1 MPAAL
6 SHPATGPAA
15 GAPPKGD
22 PGFHA
27 LAANDVLARLN
38 ADPASGLSEA
48 EAARRLRLY
57 GPNLM
62 RIKKPVNAW
71 RILINQFESAVVLL
85 LAAAAVLSAA
95 FGEWPQA
102 IAVAIVL
109 AINSAIGFFTELRA
123 VRSMEALRALGA
135 REARVRRGGTVRIV
149 PAGRLVPGDI
159 VLLDGGDLV
168 PADLRIVSAANLACD
183 ESTLTGESLPV
194 DKQVAPVAGKTPMPE
209 RFSMAYKGTA
219 VTRGTAEA
227 VVTATG
233 LATELGRITAL
244 VEEAK
249 QDRSP
254 LEKQLERL
262 SRQLIW
268 VTLALAGAIT
278 AAGIATG
285 KDILLMVEA
294 GIALAVAAI
303 PEGLPIVATL
313 TLARGM
319 LRMARKNALVARLS
333 AVETLGATTVIL
345 TDKTGTLT
353 ENRMRLDRL
362 LLAGGE
368 VTVDHTVDHTGD
380 HGGGRFSRD
389 DERID
394 AGIDPGA
401 DPALRRALEIGVLCT
416 NATLGGGP
424 AETGKESETGDPTEI
439 ALLRA
444 GQLAGLTRTGLTARY
459 PELAEIAFDSAAKR
473 MATIHQDGG
482 GFLIVAKGAPETML
496 PACES
501 VLTGEGVDLL
511 GKAEREGWLNAAETL
526 AARGLRMLALAFKQ
540 ADNAGAPVYQDLT
553 LAGLAAIHDPP
564 RSDIREVIQ
573 ACRDAGIT
581 VIMVTGDHI
590 GTAKSVSEAIGLS
603 ERGARAKAGH
613 ELAPMTGAG
622 AEIDGELRRTIIFAR
637 VTPEQKLDLIR
648 LHQQAGEVVAMTGD
662 GVNDAPALRQ
672 ADIGI
677 AMGLRGTQVAR
688 EAADIVLR
696 DDAFATIVTA
706 IREGRVI
713 FANIRRFVTYLLS
726 CNLAEVLIVG
736 LAVAAGLPLPLLP
749 LQILF
754 LNLVTDVFP
763 AFALGLGEGDDNVLR
778 RPPRDPAEGLLTRRQ
793 WRVIVFFGALITAA
807 TLGALLIALTVLG
820 LEGREA
826 VTISFLTLAFA
837 QLWHVFNMRST
848 TAPLWRND
856 VVRNPYVWG
865 ALALCIGLLAAAAY
879 FAPLA
884 AVLEIVAPG
893 PAAWLLILGMSAA
906 PVVISQ
912 IVRAAAPAKARPQG

>member
-1 MPAAL
+1 MTTALAEPAVD
-6 SHPATGPAA
+6 PASGRAP
-15 GAPPKGD
+15 GASSEGEA
-22 PGFHA
+22 GFHA
-27 LAANDVLARLN
+27 LGANDVLDRLN
-38 ADPASGLSEA
+38 VDPATGLSEA
-48 EAARRLRLY
+48 EAVKRLKLY

-62 RIKKPVNAW
+62 RIKKRVSAW

-85 LAAAAVLSAA
+85 LAAAALLSAV

-102 IAVAIVL
+102 IAVAVVL
-109 AINSAIGFFTELRA
+109 AINSAIGFFTEIRA
-123 VRSMEALRALGA
+123 VRSMEALRKLAG
-135 REARVRRGGTVRIV
+135 REARIRRGGTAQVV

-159 VLLDGGDLV
+159 VLLDAGDLV
-168 PADLRIVSAANLACD
+168 PADLRVVSAANLACD
-183 ESTLTGESLPV
+183 ESTLTGESLPI
-194 DKQVAPVAGKTPMPE
+194 DKQVVPVANKTPVPD
-209 RFSMAYKGTA
+209 RLSMAYMGTA
-219 VTRGTAEA
+219 VTRGSAEA

-244 VEEAK
+244 VEEAE

-254 LEKQLERL
+254 LERQLERL

-268 VTLALAGAIT
+268 VTLALAGLIT

-285 KDILLMVEA
+285 KDILLMAEA

-319 LRMARKNALVARLS
+319 LRMARKNALVERLS

-353 ENRMRLDRL
+353 ESRMDVDRL
-362 LLAGGE
+362 VLAGGE
-368 VTVDHTVDHTGD
+368 VTVDHQA
-380 HGGGRFSRD
+380 GRFLRD
-389 DERID
+389 GQRID
-394 AGIDPGA
+394 PET

-424 AETGKESETGDPTEI
+424 GDEGETGDPTEI

-444 GQLAGLTRTGLTARY
+444 GQLADMTRTGLTTHY

-473 MATIHQDGG
+473 MATIHQDGDG
-482 GFLIVAKGAPETML
+482 YLFVAKGAPETVL

-501 VLTGEGVDLL
+501 LLTGDGIEALE
-511 GKAEREGWLNAAETL
+511 KARRDSWFSAAESL
-526 AARGLRMLALAFKQ
+526 AARGLRMLALAYKPTES
-540 ADNAGAPVYQDLT
+540 AGAPVYQDLT

-590 GTAKSVSEAIGLS
+590 GTAKSVSEAVGLS

-613 ELAPMTGAG
+613 ELEPIAG
-622 AEIDGELRRTIIFAR
+622 ADERTNGELRRTIIFAR

-672 ADIGI
+672 ADIGV

-688 EAADIVLR
+688 EAADIVLQ

-713 FANIRRFVTYLLS
+713 FANIRRFATYLLS

-736 LAVAAGLPLPLLP
+736 LAVLAGLPLPLLP

-763 AFALGLGEGDDNVLR
+763 AFALGLGEGDENVLK
-778 RPPRDPAEGLLTRRQ
+778 RPPRNPAEGLLTRRQ
-793 WRVIVFFGALITAA
+793 WRAIVFFGALITAT
-807 TLGALLIALTVLG
+807 TLSALLIALTVLDLAG
-820 LEGREA
+820 TEA

-848 TAPLWRND
+848 TTPLWRND

-865 ALALCIGLLAAAAY
+865 ALALCIALLAAAAY

-884 AVLEIVAPG
+884 AILEIVAPA
-893 PAAWLLILGMSAA
+893 PAAWLLILTMSAV
-906 PVVISQ
+906 PVVVSE
-912 IVRAAAPAKARPQG
+912 IVRAVMPEKARPSG

>member
-1 MPAAL
+1 MLAVL
-6 SHPATGPAA
+6 SPPATGKPPA
-15 GAPPKGD
+15 GD

-27 LAANDVLARLN
+27 LAAGDALEQLN
-38 ADPASGLSEA
+38 VDPATGLSDA
-48 EAARRLRLY
+48 EAAKRLRLY

-62 RIKKPVNAW
+62 RIKKPISAW
-71 RILINQFESAVVLL
+71 RIFVNQFESAVVLL
-85 LAAAAVLSAA
+85 LAAAAGLSAV

-102 IAVAIVL
+102 IAVAVVL
-109 AINSAIGFFTELRA
+109 AINSAIGFFTEIRA

-135 REARVRRGGTVRIV
+135 REARVRRNGAARVV

-159 VLLDGGDLV
+159 VILDGGDLV
-168 PADLRIVSAANLACD
+168 PADLRIVSAANLASD
-183 ESTLTGESLPV
+183 ESTLTGESLPI
-194 DKQVAPVAGKTPMPE
+194 DKQVAPVAPDTPVPE
-209 RFSMAYKGTA
+209 RISMAYKGTA
-219 VTRGTAEA
+219 VTRGSGEA

-233 LATELGRITAL
+233 HATELGRITAL
-244 VEEAK
+244 VEEAE

-268 VTLALAGAIT
+268 VTLALAGLIT
-278 AAGIATG
+278 AAGIVTG
-285 KDILLMVEA
+285 NELLLMVEA

-319 LRMARKNALVARLS
+319 LRMARKNALVERLS
-333 AVETLGATTVIL
+333 AVDTLGATTVIL

-353 ENRMRLDRL
+353 ENRMHLDRL
-362 LLAGGE
+362 LLVDGE
-368 VTVDHTVDHTGD
+368 VTVDHE
-380 HGGGRFSRD
+380 GGQFSLD
-389 DERID
+389 DVRT
-394 AGIDPGA
+394 DPA
-401 DPALRRALEIGVLCT
+401 TDPALRRVLEIGVLCT
-416 NATLGGGP
+416 NATLGGDPG
-424 AETGKESETGDPTEI
+424 EDGDTGDPTEI

-444 GQLAGLTRTGLTARY
+444 GQLAGLTRAGLTARY

-473 MATIHQDGG
+473 MATIHEDGG
-482 GFLIVAKGAPETML
+482 GFLIVAKGAPETVL
-496 PACES
+496 PACQS
-501 VLTGEGVDLL
+501 VLTGDGVEALDT
-511 GKAEREGWLNAAETL
+511 ARRDAWLDAAEDL

-540 ADNAGAPVYQDLT
+540 AKTAGTPVYQDLT

-564 RSDIREVIQ
+564 RSDIRDVIQ

-590 GTAKSVSEAIGLS
+590 GTAKNVSEAIGLS
-603 ERGARAKAGH
+603 ERGASAKAGH
-613 ELAPMTGAG
+613 ELAPMTGADEK
-622 AEIDGELRRTIIFAR
+622 AESELRRTIIFAR

-672 ADIGI
+672 ADIGV

-688 EAADIVLR
+688 EAADIVLT

-713 FANIRRFVTYLLS
+713 FTNIRRFATYLLS

-736 LAVAAGLPLPLLP
+736 LAVLAGLPLPLLP

-763 AFALGLGEGDDNVLR
+763 AFALGLGEGDENVLK
-778 RPPRDPAEGLLTRRQ
+778 RPPRNPAEGILTRRQ
-793 WRVIVFFGALITAA
+793 WRAIIFFGALITAA

-820 LEGREA
+820 LEGPEA
-826 VTISFLTLAFA
+826 VTVSFLTLSFA

-848 TAPLWRND
+848 TAPFWRND
-856 VVRNPYVWG
+856 VVGNPWVWA
-865 ALALCIGLLAAAAY
+865 ALALCIALLAAAVT

-884 AVLEIVAPG
+884 AVLEIVAPDR
-893 PAAWLLILGMSAA
+893 AAWLLILAMSAA
-906 PVVISQ
+906 PVVVSE
-912 IVRAAAPAKARPQG
+912 IVRAAVPAKARPEGR

>member
-6 SHPATGPAA
+6 SKPLAGTGAT
-15 GAPPKGD
+15 GD

-27 LAANDVLARLN
+27 LGAEDVLARLN
-38 ADPASGLSEA
+38 VDPVTGLSDA
-48 EAARRLRLY
+48 EAAARLRLY

-62 RIKKPVNAW
+62 RIRKPVSAW

-85 LAAAAVLSAA
+85 LAVAAGLSAA

-102 IAVAIVL
+102 IAVAVVL
-109 AINSAIGFFTELRA
+109 AINSAIGFFTEIRA
-123 VRSMEALRALGA
+123 VRSMEALRELGA
-135 REARVRRGGTVRIV
+135 REARIRRGGIARII

-168 PADLRIVSAANLACD
+168 PADLRIVNAANLACD
-183 ESTLTGESLPV
+183 ESTLTGESLAV
-194 DKQVAPVAGKTPMPE
+194 DKQVAPVAAETPMPE
-209 RFSMAYKGTA
+209 RVSMAYKGTA

-227 VVTATG
+227 VVAATG

-244 VEEAK
+244 VEEAE

-268 VTLALAGAIT
+268 VTLVLAGLIT
-278 AAGIATG
+278 VAGIVTG
-285 KDILLMVEA
+285 NELLLMVEA

-319 LRMARKNALVARLS
+319 LRMARKNALVERLS

-353 ENRMRLDRL
+353 ENRMRLERL

-368 VTVDHTVDHTGD
+368 VTVDHTGDHTG
-380 HGGGRFSRD
+380 GQFSRD
-389 DERID
+389 DQRID
-394 AGIDPGA
+394 AGT

-424 AETGKESETGDPTEI
+424 GNEGDTGDPTEI

-473 MATIHQDGG
+473 MATIHQDGDD
-482 GFLIVAKGAPETML
+482 FLFVAKGAPETVL
-496 PACES
+496 PACQS
-501 VLTGEGVDLL
+501 VLTGDGVDVLN
-511 GKAEREGWLNAAETL
+511 ESQRDEWLNAAEAL

-540 ADNAGAPVYQDLT
+540 AKTAGAPVYQDLT

-564 RSDIREVIQ
+564 RSDIGEVIQ

-603 ERGARAKAGH
+603 ERGDRAKAGH
-613 ELAPMTGAG
+613 ELAPIAG
-622 AEIDGELRRTIIFAR
+622 GDEKANGDLRRTIIFAR

-672 ADIGI
+672 ADIGV

-713 FANIRRFVTYLLS
+713 FANIRRFATYLLS

-736 LAVAAGLPLPLLP
+736 LAVLVGLPLPLLP

-763 AFALGLGEGDDNVLR
+763 AFALGLGEGDENVLR
-778 RPPRDPAEGLLTRRQ
+778 RPPRNPAEGLLTRRQ
-793 WRVIVFFGALITAA
+793 WRAIVFFGALITAA
-807 TLGALLIALTVLG
+807 TLGSLLIALTVLG
-820 LEGREA
+820 LTGTEA
-826 VTISFLTLAFA
+826 VTVSFLTL
-837 QLWHVFNMRST
+837 

-865 ALALCIGLLAAAAY
+865 ALGLCIGLLAAAAY

-884 AVLEIVAPG
+884 AVLEIVAPDRTT
-893 PAAWLLILGMSAA
+893 WSLILGMSTA
-906 PVVISQ
+906 PVVVSE
-912 IVRAAAPAKARPQG
+912 IVRAVMPAKARPTG

>member
-1 MPAAL
+1 MPATL
-6 SHPATGPAA
+6 PHLATGPVA
-15 GAPPKGD
+15 GAPPDGD

-27 LAANDVLARLN
+27 LGAEDVLARLN
-38 ADPASGLSEA
+38 VDPATGLSEA
-48 EAARRLRLY
+48 EAAQRLKLY

-62 RIKKPVNAW
+62 RIKKPVSAW

-85 LAAAAVLSAA
+85 LAAAAGLSAA

-102 IAVAIVL
+102 IAVAVVL
-109 AINSAIGFFTELRA
+109 AINSAIGFFTEIRA
-123 VRSMEALRALGA
+123 VRSMEALRELGA
-135 REARVRRGGTVRIV
+135 REARIRRGGISRII

-168 PADLRIVSAANLACD
+168 PADLRIVNAANLACD
-183 ESTLTGESLPV
+183 ESTLTGESLAV
-194 DKQVAPVAGKTPMPE
+194 DKQVAPVAAETPMPE
-209 RFSMAYKGTA
+209 RVSMAYKGTA

-227 VVTATG
+227 VVAATG

-244 VEEAK
+244 VEEAE

-268 VTLALAGAIT
+268 VTLVLAGLIT
-278 AAGIATG
+278 VAGIVTG
-285 KDILLMVEA
+285 NELLLMVEA

-319 LRMARKNALVARLS
+319 LRMARKNALVERLS

-353 ENRMRLDRL
+353 ENRMRLERL

-368 VTVDHTVDHTGD
+368 VTVDHASGQ
-380 HGGGRFSRD
+380 FIRD

-394 AGIDPGA
+394 PAVDPT
-401 DPALRRALEIGVLCT
+401 LRRALEIGVLCT

-424 AETGKESETGDPTEI
+424 GNEGDTGDPTEI

-459 PELAEIAFDSAAKR
+459 PELAEIAFESAAKR
-473 MATIHQDGG
+473 MATIHQDGDD
-482 GFLIVAKGAPETML
+482 FLFVAKGAPETVL
-496 PACES
+496 PACQS
-501 VLTGEGVDLL
+501 VLTGDGVDVLN
-511 GKAEREGWLNAAETL
+511 ESQRDEWLNAAEAL

-540 ADNAGAPVYQDLT
+540 AKTAGAPVYQDLT

-564 RSDIREVIQ
+564 RSDIGEVIQ

-603 ERGARAKAGH
+603 ERGDRAKAGH
-613 ELAPMTGAG
+613 ELAPIAG
-622 AEIDGELRRTIIFAR
+622 GDEKANGDLRRTIIFAR

-672 ADIGI
+672 ADIGV

-713 FANIRRFVTYLLS
+713 FANIRRFATYLLS

-736 LAVAAGLPLPLLP
+736 LAVLVGLPLPLLP

-763 AFALGLGEGDDNVLR
+763 AFALGLGEGDENVLR
-778 RPPRDPAEGLLTRRQ
+778 RPPRNPAEGLLTRRQ
-793 WRVIVFFGALITAA
+793 WRAIVFFGALITAA
-807 TLGALLIALTVLG
+807 TLGSLLIALTVLG
-820 LEGREA
+820 LTGTEA
-826 VTISFLTLAFA
+826 VTVSFLTLAFA

-856 VVRNPYVWG
+856 VVRNPYIWG
-865 ALALCIGLLAAAAY
+865 ALGLCIGLLAAAAY

-884 AVLEIVAPG
+884 AVLEIVAPDRTT
-893 PAAWLLILGMSAA
+893 WLLVLGMSAA
-906 PVVISQ
+906 PVVVSE
-912 IVRAAAPAKARPQG
+912 IVRAVMPAKARPTG

>member
-1 MPAAL
+1 MPAAR
-6 SHPATGPAA
+6 SHPATGAPAT
-15 GAPPKGD
+15 
-22 PGFHA
+22 GFHA
-27 LAANDVLARLN
+27 LGAEDVLARLD

-48 EAARRLRLY
+48 EAAQRLKLY

-62 RIKKPVNAW
+62 RVKKPVGAW
-71 RILINQFESAVVLL
+71 RIVINQFESAVVLL
-85 LAAAAVLSAA
+85 LAAAAGLSAA

-102 IAVAIVL
+102 FAIAVVL
-109 AINSAIGFFTELRA
+109 AINSAIGFFTEIRA
-123 VRSMEALRALGA
+123 VRSMEALRELGA
-135 REARVRRGGTVRIV
+135 REARIRRSGTARFV
-149 PAGRLVPGDI
+149 PASHLVPGDI

-168 PADLRIVSAANLACD
+168 PADLRIVNAANLACD
-183 ESTLTGESLPV
+183 ESTLTGESLAV
-194 DKQVAPVAGKTPMPE
+194 DKQVAPVADETPMPE
-209 RFSMAYKGTA
+209 RISMAYKGTA
-219 VTRGTAEA
+219 VTRGSAEA

-244 VEEAK
+244 VEEAE

-268 VTLALAGAIT
+268 VTLVLASLIT
-278 AAGIATG
+278 VAGIVTG
-285 KDILLMVEA
+285 NELLLMVEA

-319 LRMARKNALVARLS
+319 LRMARKNALVERLS

-353 ENRMRLDRL
+353 ENRMRLDQL

-368 VTVDHTVDHTGD
+368 VVVNHT
-380 HGGGRFSRD
+380 GGRFLRD
-389 DERID
+389 DQRID
-394 AGIDPGA
+394 PDT

-416 NATLGGGP
+416 NATLGGAAP
-424 AETGKESETGDPTEI
+424 DISEDSDTGDPTEI

-473 MATIHQDGG
+473 MATIHQDGD
-482 GFLIVAKGAPETML
+482 GFLIVAKGAPETVL
-496 PACES
+496 PACEN
-501 VLTGEGVDLL
+501 VLTGEAVDVL
-511 GKAEREGWLNAAETL
+511 GKAERDGWLSAAETL

-540 ADNAGAPVYQDLT
+540 TESAGAPVYHDLT

-564 RSDIREVIQ
+564 RSDIREAIQ

-603 ERGARAKAGH
+603 ERGASAKAGH
-613 ELAPMTGAG
+613 ELAPMTGAD
-622 AEIDGELRRTIIFAR
+622 AETGGELRRTIIFAR

-672 ADIGI
+672 ADIGV

-696 DDAFATIVTA
+696 DDAFSTIVTA

-713 FANIRRFVTYLLS
+713 FANIRRFATYLLS

-736 LAVAAGLPLPLLP
+736 LAVLAGLPLPLLP

-763 AFALGLGEGDDNVLR
+763 AFALGLGEGDENVLK
-778 RPPRDPAEGLLTRRQ
+778 RPPRNPAEGLLTRRQ
-793 WRVIVFFGALITAA
+793 WRAIVFFGALITAA

-820 LEGREA
+820 LEGPEA

-865 ALALCIGLLAAAAY
+865 ALALCVGLLAAATY
-879 FAPLA
+879 FSPLA
-884 AVLEIVAPG
+884 AVLQIIAPG
-893 PAAWLLILGMSAA
+893 PAAWLLILVMSAA
-906 PVVISQ
+906 PVVVSE
-912 IVRAAAPAKARPQG
+912 IVRAAMPAKARPEG

>member
-1 MPAAL
+1 MARTG
-6 SHPATGPAA
+6 AT
-15 GAPPKGD
+15 GD

-27 LAANDVLARLN
+27 LGAEDVLARL
-38 ADPASGLSEA
+38 AVDPATGLSDA
-48 EAARRLRLY
+48 EAAARLRLY

-62 RIKKPVNAW
+62 RVRKPISAW

-85 LAAAAVLSAA
+85 LAAAAGLSAV

-109 AINSAIGFFTELRA
+109 AINSAIGFFTEIRA
-123 VRSMEALRALGA
+123 VRSMEALRELGA
-135 REARVRRGGTVRIV
+135 REARIRRGGAARVIA
-149 PAGRLVPGDI
+149 AGRLVPGDI

-168 PADLRIVSAANLACD
+168 PADLRLVSAANLACD

-194 DKQVAPVAGKTPMPE
+194 DKQVALVAADTPMPE
-209 RFSMAYKGTA
+209 RISMAYKGTA
-219 VTRGTAEA
+219 VTRGSGEA

-244 VEEAK
+244 VEEAE

-268 VTLALAGAIT
+268 VTLVLAGMIT
-278 AAGIATG
+278 VAGIVTG
-285 KDILLMVEA
+285 NELLLMVEA

-319 LRMARKNALVARLS
+319 LRMARKNALVERLS

-368 VTVDHTVDHTGD
+368 VIVDYTSGQ
-380 HGGGRFSRD
+380 FLRD
-389 DERID
+389 DKRL
-394 AGIDPGA
+394 
-401 DPALRRALEIGVLCT
+401 DPATDLALQRALEIGVLCT
-416 NATLGGGP
+416 NATLGGGLT
-424 AETGKESETGDPTEI
+424 ETGEDGDTGDPTEI

-444 GQLAGLTRTGLTARY
+444 GQLAGLTRAGLTASY

-473 MATIHQDGG
+473 MATIHQDGET
-482 GFLIVAKGAPETML
+482 FLFVAKGAPETVL
-496 PACES
+496 PACQS
-501 VLTGEGVDLL
+501 VLTGEGADVLNESQRDD
-511 GKAEREGWLNAAETL
+511 WLDAAESL

-540 ADNAGAPVYQDLT
+540 TDNAGAPVYQGLT

-564 RSDIREVIQ
+564 RSDISEAIQ

-603 ERGARAKAGH
+603 ERGARARAGH
-613 ELAPMTGAG
+613 ELAPMADADDVAG
-622 AEIDGELRRTIIFAR
+622 GELRRTIIFAR

-672 ADIGI
+672 ADIGV

-713 FANIRRFVTYLLS
+713 FANIRRFATYLLS

-736 LAVAAGLPLPLLP
+736 LAVLAGLPLPLLP

-763 AFALGLGEGDDNVLR
+763 AFALGLGEGDENVLK

-793 WRVIVFFGALITAA
+793 WRAIVFFGALITAA
-807 TLGALLIALTVLG
+807 TLGALLIALTVLE
-820 LEGREA
+820 LEGTQA
-826 VTISFLTLAFA
+826 VTVSFLTLAFA
-837 QLWHVFNMRST
+837 QLWHVFNLRST
-848 TAPLWRND
+848 TVPLWRND

-865 ALALCIGLLAAAAY
+865 ALGLCIALLLAAAY

-884 AVLEIVAPG
+884 AVLEIVAPDR
-893 PAAWLLILGMSAA
+893 AAWLLILAMSAA
-906 PVVISQ
+906 PVMVGE
-912 IVRAAAPAKARPQG
+912 IVRAFMPAGVISAPA

>member
-1 MPAAL
+1 MPA
-6 SHPATGPAA
+6 GPAKPA
-15 GAPPKGD
+15 ADPAAEAPPPGD

-27 LAANDVLARLN
+27 LAASDVLDRLKVDM
-38 ADPASGLSEA
+38 AAGLSEA
-48 EAARRLRLY
+48 EAAQRLKLC

-62 RIKKPVNAW
+62 RVRKRVSGW
-71 RILINQFESAVVLL
+71 RILVRQFESAVVLL
-85 LAAAAVLSAA
+85 LAAAAGLSAI
-95 FGEWPQA
+95 FGEWQQA
-102 IAVAIVL
+102 TAVAVVL
-109 AINSAIGFFTELRA
+109 AINSAIGFFTEIRA

-135 REARVRRGGTVRIV
+135 RQALVRRDGTARVV
-149 PAGRLVPGDI
+149 PAGVLVPGDI
-159 VLLDGGDLV
+159 VLLDGGDVV

-183 ESTLTGESLPV
+183 ESTLTGESLAV
-194 DKQVAPVAGKTPMPE
+194 DKQVAPVAAQTPMSD
-209 RFSMAYKGTA
+209 RISMAYKGTA
-219 VTRGTAEA
+219 VAHGTAEA

-233 LATELGRITAL
+233 LATELGRISAL
-244 VEEAK
+244 VEAAE

-262 SRQLIW
+262 SHQLIW
-268 VTLALAGAIT
+268 VTLILAGLIT

-285 KDILLMVEA
+285 IDLLLMAQA

-319 LRMARKNALVARLS
+319 LRMARKNALVERLS

-353 ENRMRLDRL
+353 ENRMHLDRL

-368 VTVDHTVDHTGD
+368 VTLDHTAGQFLADH
-380 HGGGRFSRD
+380 
-389 DERID
+389 ELV
-394 AGIDPGA
+394 DPGT

-424 AETGKESETGDPTEI
+424 DEDGDTGDPTEI

-444 GQLAGLTRTGLTARY
+444 GKLAGLTRPGLTARY
-459 PELAEIAFDSAAKR
+459 PELAEVAFDSAAKR
-473 MATIHQDGG
+473 MATIHQDGA
-482 GFLIVAKGAPETML
+482 GFVIFVKGAPETVL
-496 PACES
+496 PACEN
-501 VLTGEGVDLL
+501 VLAGERVEALDTARRDAWL
-511 GKAEREGWLNAAETL
+511 GAAETQ
-526 AARGLRMLALAFKQ
+526 AGRGLRILALAFKPT
-540 ADNAGAPVYQDLT
+540 DNAGAPAYQDLT
-553 LAGLAAIHDPP
+553 LAGLAALHDPP
-564 RSDIREVIQ
+564 RGDIRTVIQ

-590 GTAKSVSEAIGLS
+590 GTATSISEAIGLS

-613 ELAPMTGAG
+613 ELTPAAG
-622 AEIDGELRRTIIFAR
+622 ADARTDGELRRTIIFAR

-672 ADIGI
+672 ADIGV

-696 DDAFATIVTA
+696 DDAFSTIVTA

-713 FANIRRFVTYLLS
+713 FANIRRFATYLLS

-736 LAVAAGLPLPLLP
+736 LAVLAGLPLPLLP

-763 AFALGLGEGDDNVLR
+763 AFALGLGEGDEYVLK

-793 WRVIVFFGALITAA
+793 WRAIVFFGALITAA
-807 TLGALLIALTVLG
+807 TLGALLIALTVLE
-820 LEGREA
+820 LEGTQA
-826 VTISFLTLAFA
+826 VTVSFLTLAFA
-837 QLWHVFNMRST
+837 QLWHVFNLRST
-848 TAPLWRND
+848 TVPLWRND

-865 ALALCIGLLAAAAY
+865 ALGLCIALLLAAAY

-884 AVLEIVAPG
+884 AVLEIVAPDR
-893 PAAWLLILGMSAA
+893 AAWLLILAMSAA
-906 PVVISQ
+906 PVMVGE
-912 IVRAAAPAKARPQG
+912 IVRAFMPAGVISAPA

>member
-1 MPAAL
+1 MPAAV
-6 SHPATGPAA
+6 SKPPAESAPDAAAALPPADGP
-15 GAPPKGD
+15 GY
-22 PGFHA
+22 HA
-27 LAANDVLARLN
+27 LAPDEVLDRLN
-38 ADPASGLSEA
+38 VDAASGLSQA
-48 EAARRLRLY
+48 EAAKRLARH

-62 RIKKPVNAW
+62 RVKKPVSAW

-85 LAAAAVLSAA
+85 LTAAAALSAA
-95 FGEWPQA
+95 FGEWQQA
-102 IAVAIVL
+102 TAIAIVL
-109 AINSAIGFFTELRA
+109 AINSAIGFFTEIRA
-123 VRSMEALRALGA
+123 VRSMEALRKLAG
-135 REARVRRGGTVRIV
+135 RQARVRRDGAARIM
-149 PAGRLVPGDI
+149 PAERLVPGDI
-159 VLLDGGDLV
+159 VLLEAGDLV
-168 PADLRIVSAANLACD
+168 PADLRLVSAANLACD
-183 ESTLTGESLPV
+183 ESTLTGESLPI
-194 DKQVAPVAGKTPMPE
+194 DKQIAPVAERTPVPD
-209 RFSMAYKGTA
+209 RLSMAFMGTA
-219 VTRGTAEA
+219 VTRGSADA

-233 LATELGRITAL
+233 LATELGRIAAL
-244 VEEAK
+244 VEEAE
-249 QDRSP
+249 QEPSP
-254 LEKQLERL
+254 LERQLERL

-268 VTLALAGAIT
+268 VTLLLAGLIT

-285 KDILLMVEA
+285 EDVLLMAEA

-319 LRMARKNALVARLS
+319 LRMARKNALVDRLS

-362 LLAGGE
+362 VLAGGE
-368 VTVDHTVDHTGD
+368 VTVDHA
-380 HGGGRFSRD
+380 GGRFL
-389 DERID
+389 
-394 AGIDPGA
+394 AGHETVDPAA
-401 DPALRRALEIGVLCT
+401 DPTLRRALEIGVLCT

-424 AETGKESETGDPTEI
+424 GEAGETGDPTEI

-444 GQLAGLTRTGLTARY
+444 GQLADLTRTGLTARY

-473 MATIHQDGG
+473 MATIHQDGD
-482 GFLIVAKGAPETML
+482 GFLVVVKGAPETVL
-496 PACES
+496 PACRS
-501 VLTGEGVDLL
+501 VLTGTGVDELSE
-511 GKAEREGWLNAAETL
+511 ARREAWLDAAETQ

-540 ADNAGAPVYQDLT
+540 TKIAGEPAYQDLT

-564 RSDIREVIQ
+564 RSDIRDVIQ

-590 GTAKSVSEAIGLS
+590 GTAQSISEAIGLA

-613 ELAPMTGAG
+613 ELTPLTAG
-622 AEIDGELRRTIIFAR
+622 EGRDDGELRRTIIFAR

-662 GVNDAPALRQ
+662 GVNDAPALKQ
-672 ADIGI
+672 ADIGV

-713 FANIRRFVTYLLS
+713 FTNIRRFATYLLS

-736 LAVAAGLPLPLLP
+736 LAVLAGLPLPLLP

-763 AFALGLGEGDDNVLR
+763 AFALGLGEGDENVLK

-793 WRVIVFFGALITAA
+793 WRAIVFFGALITGA
-807 TLGALLIALTVLG
+807 TLSALVMALTVLDLRG
-820 LEGREA
+820 TEA

-856 VVRNPYVWG
+856 VVRNRYVWG
-865 ALALCIGLLAAAAY
+865 ALALCVGLLAAAAY
-879 FAPLA
+879 FPPLA
-884 AVLEIVAPG
+884 AVLKIVAPD
-893 PAAWLLILGMSAA
+893 PLAWLLILAMSFV
-906 PVVISQ
+906 PVVVGEL
-912 IVRAAAPAKARPQG
+912 VRAVMPARLRPQGR

>member
-6 SHPATGPAA
+6 PHPATGTPST
-15 GAPPKGD
+15 GD
-22 PGFHA
+22 RSFHA
-27 LAANDVLARLN
+27 LGANDVLALLDV
-38 ADPASGLSEA
+38 DPATGLSDA
-48 EAARRLRLY
+48 EAAKRLRLY

-62 RIKKPVNAW
+62 RIKKRISAW
-71 RILINQFESAVVLL
+71 RILVNQFESAVVLL
-85 LAAAAVLSAA
+85 LAAAAGLSAM

-102 IAVAIVL
+102 IAVAVVL
-109 AINSAIGFFTELRA
+109 AINSAIGFFTEIRA
-123 VRSMEALRALGA
+123 VRSMEALRALSA
-135 REARVRRGGTVRIV
+135 REARIRRNGTARVV

-183 ESTLTGESLPV
+183 ESTLTGESLPI
-194 DKQVAPVAGKTPMPE
+194 DKQVGPVAQQAPVPE
-209 RFSMAYKGTA
+209 RISMAYKGTA
-219 VTRGTAEA
+219 VTRGSGEA

-233 LATELGRITAL
+233 HATELGRITAL
-244 VEEAK
+244 VEEAE
-249 QDRSP
+249 QERSP

-268 VTLALAGAIT
+268 VTLALAGLIT
-278 AAGIATG
+278 ATGIITG
-285 KDILLMVEA
+285 EELLLMVEA

-319 LRMARKNALVARLS
+319 LRMARKNALVERLS

-353 ENRMRLDRL
+353 ENRMHVDRL
-362 LLAGGE
+362 LLAGDE
-368 VTVDHTVDHTGD
+368 VIVDQTDGQ
-380 HGGGRFSRD
+380 FLRD
-389 DERID
+389 DGRID
-394 AGIDPGA
+394 PAA
-401 DPALRRALEIGVLCT
+401 DPALQRALEVGVLCT

-424 AETGKESETGDPTEI
+424 GDGADTGDPTEI

-444 GQLAGLTRTGLTARY
+444 GRLAGLTRTGLTARY
-459 PELAEIAFDSAAKR
+459 PELAEIAFDSASKR
-473 MATIHQDGG
+473 MATIHQDGEA
-482 GFLIVAKGAPETML
+482 FLFVAKGAPETVL
-496 PACES
+496 PACEN
-501 VLTGEGVDLL
+501 VLATDGLEALDT
-511 GKAEREGWLNAAETL
+511 ARRDGWLNAAESL
-526 AARGLRMLALAFKQ
+526 AARGLRMLALAFKRT
-540 ADNAGAPVYQDLT
+540 DNAGAPVYRDLT

-564 RSDIREVIQ
+564 RSDIGRVIQ

-590 GTAKSVSEAIGLS
+590 GTARSISEAIGLL

-613 ELAPMTGAG
+613 ELTPMAG
-622 AEIDGELRRTIIFAR
+622 ADADAEGELRRTIVFAR

-672 ADIGI
+672 ADIGV

-688 EAADIVLR
+688 EAADIVLT
-696 DDAFATIVTA
+696 DDAFATIVAA

-713 FANIRRFVTYLLS
+713 FANIRRFATYLLS

-736 LAVAAGLPLPLLP
+736 LAVLAGLPLPLLP

-763 AFALGLGEGDDNVLR
+763 AFALGLGEGDENVLK
-778 RPPRDPAEGLLTRRQ
+778 RPPRDPAEGLLTHRQ
-793 WRVIVFFGALITAA
+793 WRAIVFFGALITAA
-807 TLGALLIALTVLG
+807 TLASLLIALTILG
-820 LEGREA
+820 LEGPAA
-826 VTISFLTLAFA
+826 VTVSFLTLAFA
-837 QLWHVFNMRST
+837 QLWHVFNMRGSA
-848 TAPLWRND
+848 APLWRND

-865 ALALCIGLLAAAAY
+865 ALVLCIALLAAAAY
-879 FAPLA
+879 FPLLA
-884 AVLEIVAPG
+884 GVLEIVAPDR
-893 PAAWLLILGMSAA
+893 AAW
-906 PVVISQ
+906 
-912 IVRAAAPAKARPQG
+912 